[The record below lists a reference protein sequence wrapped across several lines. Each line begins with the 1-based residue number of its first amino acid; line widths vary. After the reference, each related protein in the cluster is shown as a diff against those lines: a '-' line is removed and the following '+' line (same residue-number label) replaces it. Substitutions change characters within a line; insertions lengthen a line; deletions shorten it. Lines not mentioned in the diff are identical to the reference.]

1 MNNVLDF
8 NDTSY
13 RRGLMN
19 KESNKTWNKQN
30 KADFEKYA
38 LAE

>member
-19 KESNKTWNKQN
+19 KNNKTWNKQN

>member
-19 KESNKTWNKQN
+19 KENNKTRNKQN